1 MKLTKEQIE
10 AAAGII
16 HYAVT
21 SEKVKLRW
29 GALQRQIMKDRIA
42 AGLKV
47 DGYRAD
53 WLRSTRSAIMEAMV
67 KCSEEFNA
75 KYPHDR
81 ISATDLVDALNTT
94 LRALQTVKNALKGN
108 SQGVS

>member
-29 GALQRQIMKDRIA
+29 GTLQRQIMKDRIA

-53 WLRSTRSAIMEAMV
+53 WLRKTRSAIMEAMV
-67 KCSEEFNA
+67 KTANEFNA
-75 KYPHDR
+75 TYPHDR
-81 ISATDLVDALNTT
+81 ISATDMADALNTT

-108 SQGVS
+108 SQDAS